1 MKKIWNTVL
10 PHDVRQKKQLLIKI
24 KVMKIRVNTGNSKV
38 INERL
43 FIDLIK
49 LNSLKKKQKE
59 NVNDGNNIIHPILG
73 RMVSYEGEFI
83 RVAK

>member
-1 MKKIWNTVL
+1 
-10 PHDVRQKKQLLIKI
+10 
-24 KVMKIRVNTGNSKV
+24 MKIRVNTGNSKV
-38 INERL
+38 INETL

-59 NVNDGNNIIHPILG
+59 NVNDGSCIIHPMLG

-83 RVAK
+83 RINK

>member
-1 MKKIWNTVL
+1 
-10 PHDVRQKKQLLIKI
+10 
-24 KVMKIRVNTGNSKV
+24 MKIRVNTGNSKV

-59 NVNDGNNIIHPILG
+59 NVNDSSCIVHPMLG